1 MITFSINLSKIDK
14 TQLVK
19 GEKGIYLNLTAIET
33 PNNQYD
39 HDWMMVQS
47 VSKEAREAGEKG
59 PILGNGKNIAPKEP
73 AAPTQEEIN
82 DLPF

>member
-14 TQLVK
+14 AHLVK

-39 HDWMMVQS
+39 HDWMVVQG

-59 PILGNGKNIAPKEP
+59 PILGNGKNLAPREP
-73 AAPTQEEIN
+73 EKPTEQELY